1 MAQKQAGVM
10 LLKINSILSVCLI
23 VSSGALTSC
32 ATADPT
38 AYTGLASAQQLKA
51 DPSDRTGRIPYRYDG
66 GANWRTYDKV
76 IVDPVTIYQGRDNQF
91 VKISEQEKSMLA
103 SYMQAKFTQKLHTR
117 FSSTNAPS
125 PGTLRVH
132 LTLTG
137 ARKTTTFLGP
147 ASHLDVGGGVY
158 NAVQAA
164 RGKEGSMT
172 GSANYAVEIYDATT
186 NALLLAYVSK
196 QYPNAMNV
204 GASFGALKASQ
215 VAIDKGADALVAQL
229 SP

>member
-1 MAQKQAGVM
+1 M
-10 LLKINSILSVCLI
+10 LLKTKSIASVCLI
-23 VSSGALTSC
+23 VASGALTSC
-32 ATADPT
+32 ATADPS
-38 AYTGLASAQQLKA
+38 AYAGLASAQQLKP
-51 DPSDRTGRIPYRYDG
+51 DPNDRTGRIPYRYDG
-66 GANWRTYDKV
+66 GANWSEYDKV
-76 IVDPVTIYQGRDNQF
+76 IIDPVTIYQGRDNQF
-91 VKISEQEKSMLA
+91 VKVSEQEKTALA
-103 SYMQAKFTQKLHTR
+103 DYMQKKITQTLQTQ
-117 FSSTNAPS
+117 FSVVNSPA

-137 ARKTTTFLGP
+137 ARKTTPFLGP

-204 GASFGALKASQ
+204 GASFGALKASE
-215 VAIDKGADALVAQL
+215 VAIDKGADALAAQL
-229 SP
+229 RP